1 MSAAI
6 TCAHTRLGLSYVLPL
21 EAETIMNRTLVALS
35 LPVALAV
42 LIALP
47 VAASAQKP
55 VTQSDS
61 VTVKT
66 TIEAIDH
73 NARMITFKDKDGNTE
88 TVYAGPEVR
97 RFDELKVGDKV
108 TFKVTESVALR
119 IRKPGE
125 PAQASVS
132 DDPTIVRTANAKP
145 GGTVTQQDTVTVKVK
160 SIDPKTGAV
169 TVLTG
174 DGGTMSFRVEDKKI
188 LKGVNA
194 GDRVVIS
201 YTTALVIN
209 VE

>member
-1 MSAAI
+1 
-6 TCAHTRLGLSYVLPL
+6 
-21 EAETIMNRTLVALS
+21 MNKTLVARS

-55 VTQSDS
+55 VTQSNT

-73 NARMITFKDKDGNTE
+73 DTRMITFKDQDGFTE
-88 TVYAGPEVR
+88 NVYAGPEVR

-108 TFKVTESVALR
+108 TFKVTESVVLH

-125 PAQASVS
+125 PAVPSSS
-132 DDPTIVRTANAKP
+132 DDPAIVRGVGAKP
-145 GGTVTQQDTVTVKVK
+145 GANITQQDTVTVKIK
-160 SIDPKTGAV
+160 TIDPKTGAV
-169 TVLTG
+169 NVLTE

-188 LKGVNA
+188 LKGINA
-194 GDRVVIS
+194 GDRVVIN
-201 YTTALVIN
+201 YTTALVIS